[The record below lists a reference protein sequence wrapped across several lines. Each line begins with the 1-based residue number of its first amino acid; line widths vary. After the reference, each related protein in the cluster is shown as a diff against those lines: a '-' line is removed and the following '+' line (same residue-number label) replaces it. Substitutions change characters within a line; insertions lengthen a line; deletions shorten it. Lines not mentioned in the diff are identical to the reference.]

1 MELTVQNIFGLLLRS
16 RLLPVDDAKTLFT
29 RWNEDAKDAAANP
42 DKFQRW
48 MVARG
53 YVTEYQASLLVR
65 GHAEGFFLGDFKIL
79 DRLGKGRMAGVYKA
93 QHKLGPVVAVKV
105 LPPSKAKEPSLLG
118 RFKREARLLL
128 RLKHA
133 NIVRAF
139 QVGDSEG
146 LHYLVMEY
154 LEGETLDEVM
164 RRRGK
169 FAPAEAVRLI
179 HQALQG
185 LHHIHQQGLVHRDL
199 KPANLML
206 VGGSPD
212 TTMRA
217 TVKILDIGLGRS
229 LFDENVDE
237 KSLEPGLTS
246 EGVLLGTPDYMAPE
260 QARDARA
267 ADIRADI
274 YSLGCVLY
282 HLLAGQL
289 PFPDTNV
296 ISQMI
301 RHATEQARPLKDF
314 NSAVPDGLQQII
326 NWMLAKDPAQRYPT
340 PERAAQAMQVF
351 LAAGTEPLA
360 VPELDPK
367 MRPFLQ
373 MLESQEKKENA
384 AAGPPA
390 LPPGADGKAPAGKPP
405 TSAAM
410 PATGKA
416 PDKSLDRQQRRHLL
430 RQSIFGKVKAKLRA
444 KMEAEIQ
451 RRLKKAGISPA
462 AGKKNGGSKKKRKA
476 EPPPTPPAPPPMPPT
491 ASAAK
496 APALNAPSVPIA
508 APVMPPAPPAP
519 VASPPPAPP
528 IMSAPVPEMSVD
540 VELVSLQPQKPV
552 RSGFSRRDMMFLG
565 AGIAGG
571 ALAMLVG
578 AFFAFR
584 NK

>member
-16 RLLPVDDAKTLFT
+16 RLLPVDDAKILFV
-29 RWNEDAKDAAANP
+29 RWNEEAKDAAANP

-48 MVARG
+48 LVARG

-65 GHAEGFFLGDFKIL
+65 GHADGFFLGDFKIL
-79 DRLGKGRMAGVYKA
+79 DRLGKGRMAGVYKG
-93 QHKLGPVVAVKV
+93 QHKLGPVVAIKV
-105 LPPSKAKEPSLLG
+105 LPPSKAKESSLLS

-128 RLKHA
+128 KLKHA

-139 QVGDSEG
+139 QVGESER

-154 LEGETLDEVM
+154 LEGETLDDVM

-206 VGGSPD
+206 VGGAPD
-212 TTMRA
+212 TTMHA

-229 LFDENVDE
+229 LFDENVDA

-301 RHATEQARPLKDF
+301 RHATEQPKLLKEF
-314 NSAVPDGLQQII
+314 NSAVPDGLQQIV
-326 NWMLAKDPAQRYPT
+326 NWMLAKDPSQRYPT

-373 MLESQEKKENA
+373 MLESQEKKES

-390 LPPGADGKAPAGKPP
+390 LPLPADGKAPTNKPP
-405 TSAAM
+405 TSAGM
-410 PATGKA
+410 PTVARI
-416 PDKSLDRQQRRHLL
+416 PDQPLDKQQRRHQL
-430 RQSIFGKVKAKLRA
+430 RQSIMSKVKAKLRA

-451 RRLKKAGISPA
+451 RRLKKAGISPSA
-462 AGKKNGGSKKKRKA
+462 ERKNSSAKKKHRA
-476 EPPPTPPAPPPMPPT
+476 EPPPPVFPTLPPTASPAKSPSINAPPVPIAPPALPVAPPAPAAPPPAPVPPMPP
-491 ASAAK
+491 
-496 APALNAPSVPIA
+496 P
-508 APVMPPAPPAP
+508 PV
-519 VASPPPAPP
+519 
-528 IMSAPVPEMSVD
+528 EMSVD
-540 VELVSLQPQKPV
+540 VELVSLQPQKRA
-552 RSGFSRRDMMFLG
+552 RSGFSRRDIMFLG

-571 ALAMLVG
+571 AVAMLVG
-578 AFFAFR
+578 CLIAFK